1 MQGRSELLLKI
12 APGLFVLIWST
23 GWISARY
30 AAPYADP
37 LTFLSLRYACAGF
50 ILASLAVTMGAVW
63 PRGRAAGHAAASGV
77 LLHAIYL
84 GGVWWAIS
92 RGLPAGISGL
102 IAAVQPILTALLA
115 PLVLG
120 ERISAR
126 HWLGIALGF
135 AGIVLVLWPKLSGL
149 SGAALAAQI
158 EPLVVNVLAMVSVT
172 AGTFYQKKYVQTGDL
187 RTVTTLQYA
196 GAFAV
201 TLPMA
206 FLTEPM
212 RIDWN
217 TVMVLNLVWAV
228 LALSIGAIGLL
239 LLLIRRGAVS
249 RAATLI
255 YLVPPAVALEA
266 FLLFGETMSALQ
278 VLGMAITAF
287 GVALAVRR

>member
-1 MQGRSELLLKI
+1 MPGRSDLFLKI

-37 LTFLSLRYACAGF
+37 LTFLSLRYACAGA
-50 ILASLAVTMGAVW
+50 ILTLLAVMAGAVW
-63 PRGRAAGHAAASGV
+63 PRGKAAGHAAISGV

-84 GGVWWAIS
+84 GGVWWAIA

-115 PLVLG
+115 PRLVG
-120 ERISAR
+120 EKITSR
-126 HWLGIALGF
+126 HWAGIVLGF
-135 AGIVLVLWPKLSGL
+135 AGIVLVLWPKLASL
-149 SGAALAAQI
+149 SGEALVMAL
-158 EPLVVNVLAMVSVT
+158 EPLAINVLAMVSVT
-172 AGTFYQKKYVQTGDL
+172 FGTFYQKKFVQTGDL
-187 RTVTTLQYA
+187 RTVTTLQYM

-201 TLPMA
+201 TLPVA

-212 RIDWN
+212 RIEWN
-217 TVMVLNLVWAV
+217 TVMVLNLGWAV

-239 LLLIRRGAVS
+239 LALIRQGAVS

-255 YLVPPAVALEA
+255 YLVPPTVALEA
-266 FLLFGETMSALQ
+266 FLLFGETMSLLQ
-278 VLGMAITAF
+278 VAGMVVTAT
-287 GVALAVRR
+287 GVALAVRK